1 MEKAKNLILHIGGET
16 FLLAAPQLTR
26 SQILDIESLA
36 EGAIDDYYNELSDM
50 SSYQLCG
57 WFQDKV
63 KQLYQIELV
72 NVSIDY
78 EFKIK
83 ENV

>member
-36 EGAIDDYYNELSDM
+36 EGAFDDYGGELEELSA
-50 SSYQLCG
+50 YQLCG

-63 KQLYQIELV
+63 NELYQIELQ
-72 NVSIDY
+72 NVAIDY
-78 EFKIK
+78 EITMKDT
-83 ENV
+83 E